1 MASKVNTN
9 SPTANI
15 FALLADV
22 DQPQKKARTAAKG
35 ASNELTPKERAE
47 AKAVQEAE
55 AKAKK
60 EAALKVKQAQEAA
73 RKARA
78 AEGPVDDTGFTQQR
92 HQRIKESRTTPVEAP
107 KAKDNKGKKGPKNN
121 KEERVKSENT
131 EFVKAEKTDK
141 VAKGEKTYNNKPNRG
156 REFDK
161 QSQGTISR
169 KPAAK
174 KGGHGRGNWDKQTEA
189 VAPGTTAESATT
201 PAATTEAEWA
211 DAPDAT
217 PAVEGEEVAVDAVAE
232 VAAEGE
238 WVEEEE
244 VDNSVSYADYLAAQA
259 EKAKELGAQY
269 SRAQPRALSADETA
283 ALAKF
288 TAVENTK
295 VAKKVTKEVKEN
307 KTAPAKKQVVTV
319 ETNFAYPPRD
329 GGDARPQRGP
339 RRGGKNQ
346 NQGDKKGGKNA
357 ARPAKLPRGGNFDAQ
372 FPTLA

>member
-1 MASKVNTN
+1 MAKVN

-22 DQPQKKARTAAKG
+22 DQPQKKTKAAAKG
-35 ASNELTPKERAE
+35 AANELTPKERAE

-60 EAALKVKQAQEAA
+60 EAALKAKQAQEAA
-73 RKARA
+73 RKAKA

-92 HQRIKESRTTPVEAP
+92 HQRIKESRTAPVEAP
-107 KAKDNKGKKGPKNN
+107 KAKGKKGPKAN
-121 KEERVKSENT
+121 KEERVKSDNT
-131 EFVKAEKTDK
+131 EFVKSDKTENK
-141 VAKGEKTYNNKPNRG
+141 VAKGEKSYNKPNRG

-161 QSQGTISR
+161 QSQGVQSR

-174 KGGHGRGNWDKQTEA
+174 KGGHGRGNWDKPADA
-189 VAPGTTAESATT
+189 VAPGTTVESATT
-201 PAATTEAEWA
+201 PAATADAEWV

-217 PAVEGEEVAVDAVAE
+217 PVVEGEEVATEAAAE
-232 VAAEGE
+232 VAAEE
-238 WVEEEE
+238 YVEEEE

-269 SRAQPRALSADETA
+269 SRAQPRALTPEETA

-288 TAVENTK
+288 TLVENNKGPVKKAKEAKETK
-295 VAKKVTKEVKEN
+295 AV
-307 KTAPAKKQVVTV
+307 PAKKQVVTV

-329 GGDARPQRGP
+329 GGDARPQRGG
-339 RRGGKNQ
+339 RRGKNQ
-346 NQGDKKGGKNA
+346 NQGDKKKNA
-357 ARPAKLPRGGNFDAQ
+357 ARPAKLPKGGNFDAQ